1 MEYEFIDMISHS
13 KLQLTFK
20 ELPFIKVWCNIK
32 LNYLQLS
39 HKVTKILLPEFPSW
53 LRERNLTSIHEE
65 TGSIPNLSQ
74 WVKDLALPRA
84 VARSQTWL
92 GSALLWLWYRSA
104 ATAWIRPLAWK
115 PPYATGATLKRQKTK
130 KKK

>member
-39 HKVTKILLPEFPSW
+39 HKITKLLLPEFPSW

-74 WVKDLALPRA
+74 WVKDLALPKA

-92 GSALLWLWYRSA
+92 GSALMWLVSGYSSNLTPSLGTSICCRVWPS
-104 ATAWIRPLAWK
+104 K
-115 PPYATGATLKRQKTK
+115 DKKTK
-130 KKK
+130 NK